1 MANRE
6 YDVFISYASE
16 NGDDARELR
25 QIIESEGWKSF
36 LAYEDLNKKLG
47 KAQWSKKIDETLDR
61 SGLVIVL
68 VSPESMKS
76 QWVEYEWRSTHTDI
90 LSGQPGLIIPCCLR
104 EIGPDDLGRAL
115 RRYQSI
121 DFRDPA
127 RKQHEVGRLLD
138 LIEGYLKKP
147 IGKRK
152 ERNLRRILSLEGGGS
167 RVLISCRVLA
177 RLEEKLNK
185 LKGQQ
190 LRIADYFDMIVGT
203 SAGGVLGC
211 LLSLPD
217 KSTAEIV
224 KGLKSKLPDVFK
236 KSHFLMRFLKNRYQS
251 SGVKEALF
259 QIFGNAKLS
268 ELTTACLIPTYELTQ
283 RRPMLLGQHR
293 AKDGCHPDMPAVDAA
308 LASVSIPILFEPYKL
323 TLPGQKTLHLV
334 DGCLFARNPSNLAF
348 EEARSFLSPRPLASE
363 ICLLSLGNG
372 QLPDRKYDPKKWFI
386 WNWIPEII
394 QIPMDATSD
403 LVHEHFTKLYKSL
416 GFQNQ
421 YLRIDADLSIDASRT
436 FRFDDF
442 RQETLDE
449 LDRLGNRLASRFD
462 KKLEAFAHL
471 LVKDG

>member
-203 SAGGVLGC
+203 SAGGVLGM
-211 LLSLPD
+211 
-217 KSTAEIV
+217 
-224 KGLKSKLPDVFK
+224 F
-236 KSHFLMRFLKNRYQS
+236 
-251 SGVKEALF
+251 ALF
-259 QIFGNAKLS
+259 
-268 ELTTACLIPTYELTQ
+268 T
-283 RRPMLLGQHR
+283 
-293 AKDGCHPDMPAVDAA
+293 
-308 LASVSIPILFEPYKL
+308 
-323 TLPGQKTLHLV
+323 GQKH
-334 DGCLFARNPSNLAF
+334 CRNCQRF
-348 EEARSFLSPRPLASE
+348 EVE
-363 ICLLSLGNG
+363 IT
-372 QLPDRKYDPKKWFI
+372 RR
-386 WNWIPEII
+386 
-394 QIPMDATSD
+394 
-403 LVHEHFTKLYKSL
+403 V
-416 GFQNQ
+416 
-421 YLRIDADLSIDASRT
+421 
-436 FRFDDF
+436 
-442 RQETLDE
+442 
-449 LDRLGNRLASRFD
+449 
-462 KKLEAFAHL
+462 
-471 LVKDG
+471 